1 MFASDV
7 SAERYQER
15 VLQAR
20 HAQLERAYTHLQLTQ
35 TELLQSQKMASIG
48 QLAAG
53 PTRSI
58 IRSALCSPT
67 CAACKAIL
75 SSLFRQWMCET
86 KSHTTRCYLQK

>member
-48 QLAAG
+48 CAG
-53 PTRSI
+53 TNRQSVGG
-58 IRSALCSPT
+58 ASP
-67 CAACKAIL
+67 
-75 SSLFRQWMCET
+75 
-86 KSHTTRCYLQK
+86 LQQKE